1 MDKGQFINLV
11 SEITAQRIN
20 ILVLENQSAKKDY
33 EKTFIPFDVIEE
45 KTKYLVLADND
56 QLFEFK
62 TGKLE
67 NLLKTFI
74 SQYIS
79 IYATKIT
86 RYNAEGDTPFTCL
99 SKAECLAQLCVN
111 SRRLTWGLSYSTN
124 YGIGIWQIF
133 MSNDNLK
140 EIKTAIENLLSEKG
154 FTYRTETSEA
164 GWVWRYIITGNSF
177 LDNNLL
183 IEQLQKNS

>member
-1 MDKGQFINLV
+1 MDKLQFLNLV

-20 ILVLENQSAKKDY
+20 ILVLENQTAKKWF
-33 EKTFIPFDVIEE
+33 EKTYIPCDVI
-45 KTKYLVLADND
+45 KPNTRYIVYADGD
-56 QLFEFK
+56 QIFEFK

-74 SQYIS
+74 TQYIS
-79 IYATKIT
+79 KYAVKTYKFSPNGEIVNPTK
-86 RYNAEGDTPFTCL
+86 E
-99 SKAECLAQLCVN
+99 ECLAQLCVN
-111 SRRLTWGLSYSTN
+111 SSRLKWELSYSTN

-133 MSNDNLK
+133 MPTAKIN
-140 EIKTAIENLLSEKG
+140 EIKKTIETLLNEKG
-154 FTYRTETSEA
+154 FSYETETSEA
-164 GWVWRYIITGNSF
+164 GWVWRYIITGNSY

>member
-1 MDKGQFINLV
+1 MDKEQFLNLV

-20 ILVLENQSAKKDY
+20 ILVLENQAAKKWF
-33 EKTFIPFDVIEE
+33 EKTFVPCDVIKE
-45 KTKYLVLADND
+45 KTIYLVIADNN
-56 QLFEFK
+56 QIFEFK

-74 SQYIS
+74 TQYINK
-79 IYATKIT
+79 YAVKTYKFSPNGEIVNPTK
-86 RYNAEGDTPFTCL
+86 E
-99 SKAECLAQLCVN
+99 ECLAQLCVN
-111 SRRLTWGLSYSTN
+111 SSRLKWELSYSTN

-133 MSNDNLK
+133 MPAAKIN

-154 FTYRTETSEA
+154 FTYKTETSEA
-164 GWVWRYIITGNSF
+164 GWVWRYVIKGNSY

-183 IEQLQKNS
+183 IEQLQKK